1 MLVLLGAGSAQR
13 AHDVSV
19 RRIIDGDTVE
29 LSDGRLVRYIGVDAP
44 ESRRREGGQWVE
56 DPEPFAAAATEAN
69 RALVAGRRVRLEYD
83 AQRLDRYGRT
93 LAYVYVEDRMVNEA
107 LLAHGYAEL
116 LTIPPN
122 VRYAE
127 RFREAV
133 AQARRA
139 GRGLWEEKKR

>member
-1 MLVLLGAGSAQR
+1 M
-13 AHDVSV
+13 

-29 LSDGRLVRYIGVDAP
+29 LSDGRLVRYIGMDAP
-44 ESRRREGGQWVE
+44 ESRRRVDGEWKD
-56 DPEPFAAAATEAN
+56 DPEPFAKAATEAN

-83 AQRLDRYGRT
+83 AQRFDRYGRT

-107 LLAHGYAEL
+107 LLAQGYAEL

-122 VRYAE
+122 VRHVE

-133 AQARRA
+133 AQARRK
-139 GRGLWEEKKR
+139 GRGLWEAKRR